1 MGQPLEGL
9 SGLAG
14 PTPKFY
20 LQADPNGQKWTVWVV
35 DLGRPL
41 EMPFVETMVVVWGDG
56 TSRPSQG
63 WGSQGISS
71 GPTIWSWRV
80 RIGPGG

>member
-9 SGLAG
+9 SGPAG
-14 PTPKFY
+14 STRKFY

-41 EMPFVETMVVVWGDG
+41 EMPFVETMVVV
-56 TSRPSQG
+56 
-63 WGSQGISS
+63 
-71 GPTIWSWRV
+71 
-80 RIGPGG
+80 

>member
-9 SGLAG
+9 SGPAG

-20 LQADPNGQKWTVWVV
+20 LQADPNRQKWTVWVV

-41 EMPFVETMVVVWGDG
+41 EMPFVETMVVV
-56 TSRPSQG
+56 
-63 WGSQGISS
+63 
-71 GPTIWSWRV
+71 
-80 RIGPGG
+80 